1 MDAQVETKAGLTLN
15 LISKEQIIDP
25 TSGVL
30 LHEIIHL
37 NAGSSQ
43 SGVLNRV
50 DFSREDE
57 FLQAALIEIPP
68 RHSFRP
74 HIHLEREQ
82 VSSNFRAQESW
93 VVVSGQVLVHYYSE
107 DRAYLCTKTLGAGD
121 LSITYRGGHGYEA
134 GPSGALVYEFKTGP
148 YLGREIDKEF
158 LD

>member
-1 MDAQVETKAGLTLN
+1 MDAQIETKAGLDLD
-15 LISKEQIIDP
+15 LISKEQIFDP
-25 TSGVL
+25 KSGLL

-43 SGVLNRV
+43 PDVLNRV

-57 FLQAALIEIPP
+57 FLQAAVIDIPSG
-68 RHSFRP
+68 HSFRP

-93 VVVSGQVLVHYYSE
+93 VVVSGHVLVHYYSE
-107 DRAYLCTKTLGAGD
+107 DRTYLCTKTLGAGD
-121 LSITYRGGHGYEA
+121 LTITYRGGHGYEA
-134 GPSGALVYEFKTGP
+134 GPSGAIVYEFKTGP
-148 YLGREIDKEF
+148 YLGREIDKDF